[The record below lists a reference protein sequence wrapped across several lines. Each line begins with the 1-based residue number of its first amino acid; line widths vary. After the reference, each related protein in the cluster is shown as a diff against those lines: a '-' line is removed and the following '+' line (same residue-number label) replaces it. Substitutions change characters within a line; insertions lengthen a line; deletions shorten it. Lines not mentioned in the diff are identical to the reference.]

1 MRVYEIL
8 QSKGNTVYQ
17 ISPATTLADAV
28 EKMVNYNCGSL
39 LVSEGDLVVGII
51 TERLILKA
59 INSQKQSI
67 INLLVRDF
75 MNRNLVT
82 GNSSDDV
89 GEIMGMMTA
98 HRIRHLP
105 ILDNGRL
112 VGLISA
118 GDILKAQFDLLA
130 IENHYLK
137 VYIQG

>member
-17 ISPATTLADAV
+17 ISPNATLADAV
-28 EKMVNYNCGSL
+28 EQMVNFNCGSL

-59 INSQKQSI
+59 IDSEKQSV
-67 INLLVRDF
+67 INLLVCDF

-82 GNSSDDV
+82 GNPSDDV

-112 VGLISA
+112 VGLVSA

-130 IENHYLK
+130 VENHYLK

>member
-8 QSKGNTVYQ
+8 QSKGNKVYQ
-17 ISPATTLADAV
+17 ISPAATLAEAV

-39 LVSEGDLVVGII
+39 LVSEGELVAGII

-59 INSQKQSI
+59 INSEKQNI
-67 INLLVRDF
+67 INLLVCDF

-82 GNSSDDV
+82 GNPSDDV

-112 VGLISA
+112 VGLVSA